1 MENFI
6 EVVQSVILPIVTMVL
21 GYFGW
26 RANADKNKLKAELKS
41 LEHSN
46 ISKEIENQSDWLD
59 LYKKLHN
66 DQAER
71 ITQAMTEIDQLKK
84 TINKFEHAFKKA
96 HTCTYY
102 DVCPIRGELSK
113 HENKLSRGVNAKPAG
128 AGQHK
133 RKNNIRD
140 KTGEDS
146 PDDGPAE
153 PDAGSAA

>member
-6 EVVQSVILPIVTMVL
+6 EVVQSVILPVVTVAL

-26 RANADKNKLKAELKS
+26 RANADKNKLKAELKG
-41 LEHSN
+41 LEVAN

-71 ITQAMTEIDQLKK
+71 ITQAMDEIELLKK

-96 HTCTYY
+96 HNCIHY
-102 DVCPIRGELSK
+102 DVCPIRNELSK
-113 HENKLSRGVNAKPAG
+113 HENRNRKGNGANPAG
-128 AGQHK
+128 TGQRK
-133 RKNNIRD
+133 RKSNIRD
-140 KTGEDS
+140 ATDDHADNDGKT
-146 PDDGPAE
+146 E
-153 PDAGSAA
+153 PEP

>member
-46 ISKEIENQSDWLD
+46 ISKEIENQSSWID
-59 LYKKLHN
+59 LYEKLAN
-66 DQAER
+66 NQAQRMAQMEE
-71 ITQAMTEIDQLKK
+71 EIQQLKK
-84 TINKFEHAFKKA
+84 TIRTFENAFKKA
-96 HTCTYY
+96 NSCTYY
-102 DVCPIRGELSK
+102 DVCPIRLELQKSESVRRK
-113 HENKLSRGVNAKPAG
+113 RNGANPAG
-128 AGQHK
+128 TGQRK

-140 KTGEDS
+140 PVADDAQ
-146 PDDGPAE
+146 DDGEAE
-153 PDAGSAA
+153 PDP

>member
-26 RANADKNKLKAELKS
+26 RANADKNKLKAELKG
-41 LEHSN
+41 LEVSN

-71 ITQAMTEIDQLKK
+71 ITQAMSEIEQLKK
-84 TINKFEHAFKKA
+84 TINKFENAFKKA
-96 HTCTYY
+96 HSCTYY
-102 DVCPIRGELSK
+102 DICPVRDELSK
-113 HENKLSRGVNAKPAG
+113 PETGGRKRVVTKHDG
-128 AGQHK
+128 AGQRK
-133 RKNNIRD
+133 RKDNKGDQAPEN
-140 KTGEDS
+140 S
-146 PDDGPAE
+146 PNDCPAN
-153 PDAGSAA
+153 PDA